1 MQPFLTLL
9 ATGLLVAAFLF
20 LSAVILRWRRVTT
33 RPVEHREEW
42 FSAVIE
48 HGADLILVVADDG
61 QLQYASPAVTRLL
74 GYQPAEVVGWP
85 GSSSAMP
92 SAPAARSCWSGPT
105 GSGCGSAPAR
115 ICRPRSVPRW
125 TGCRP
130 TIC

>member
-74 GYQPAEVVGWP
+74 GYQPIISFEEGLRHTLDWCRAE
-85 GSSSAMP
+85 SATP
-92 SAPAARSCWSGPT
+92 VAR
-105 GSGCGSAPAR
+105 
-115 ICRPRSVPRW
+115 
-125 TGCRP
+125 
-130 TIC
+130 